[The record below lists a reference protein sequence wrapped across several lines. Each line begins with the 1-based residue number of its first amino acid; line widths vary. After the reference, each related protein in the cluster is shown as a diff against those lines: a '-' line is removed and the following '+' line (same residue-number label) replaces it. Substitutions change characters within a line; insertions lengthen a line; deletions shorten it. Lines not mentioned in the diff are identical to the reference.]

1 MSKYKTI
8 LQSNKDEL
16 HSLYEIAN
24 QDSWKPIYH
33 IHPPFGL
40 MNDPNGVSYY
50 NDEYHVLS
58 VVSIWSHSWN
68 EALGH
73 VKSKDLINWE
83 RMPVAIIPTESYE
96 SHGAYSGSAI
106 VKDGLLHLLYT
117 GNIKA

>member
-40 MNDPNGVSYY
+40 MNDLTV
-50 NDEYHVLS
+50 YHTTMMNITFLS

-68 EALGH
+68 EALGACE
-73 VKSKDLINWE
+73 VK
-83 RMPVAIIPTESYE
+83 RPY
-96 SHGAYSGSAI
+96 
-106 VKDGLLHLLYT
+106 
-117 GNIKA
+117 